1 MSKIKLDKIEDA
13 IKSINNGEIIIVV
26 DDENRE
32 NEGDFI
38 TAAETINSDKI
49 NFMAKHGRGLICVPM
64 SENLCTKLNLEKMVP
79 NNTDPLETA
88 FTVSVDLKGNGVTSG
103 ISASD
108 RSKTVQAL
116 VDSNTKPDDLQRPGH
131 VFPLIAKDGGVL
143 RRTGHTEA
151 AIDFARLAGFK
162 SAGVIVEIMND
173 DGSMSR
179 LPELYKVAKKFNLK
193 IVSIEDLV
201 AYRMKNDSLIDKIFD
216 ENIRTSFGEY
226 RLRAFK
232 QTNNDQVHIALTL
245 GDWKSSETIL
255 TRINSY
261 EMAYQMQSSA
271 PELMDLSSESEKTI
285 ELYGAK
291 KGEASFA
298 NNCILA
304 RRLIER
310 GTRFVQ
316 LYHTNWD
323 SHGGPGETLD
333 QDFEKVCKD
342 VDQASAGLIIDLK
355 QRGLLEDT
363 LVIWGG
369 EFGRT
374 PMGETRKTTGRDHH
388 IDAFTMWMAGAG
400 LKKGYIHGKT
410 DELGFGITE
419 GKVHVHDLHATIL
432 HLLGFDHE
440 QLTYR
445 FQGREFRLTD
455 VHGKIV
461 NEILA

>member
-1 MSKIKLDKIEDA
+1 MNKIKLDKIEDA

-64 SENLCTKLNLEKMVP
+64 SENLCSKLNLEKMVP

-179 LPELYKVAKKFNLK
+179 LPELYEVAKKFNLK

-216 ENIRTSFGEY
+216 ENIKTSFGEY

-245 GDWKSSETIL
+245 GEWKSSETIL
-255 TRINSY
+255 TRINSSMNDNNVTKILKGTNEIKY
-261 EMAYQMQSSA
+261 DEIFKKINHEGKGAIIFINQSQS
-271 PELMDLSSESEKTI
+271 PKNIIDKLKSLIETSEKPKI
-285 ELYGAK
+285 
-291 KGEASFA
+291 
-298 NNCILA
+298 
-304 RRLIER
+304 
-310 GTRFVQ
+310 
-316 LYHTNWD
+316 
-323 SHGGPGETLD
+323 
-333 QDFEKVCKD
+333 DF
-342 VDQASAGLIIDLK
+342 
-355 QRGLLEDT
+355 
-363 LVIWGG
+363 
-369 EFGRT
+369 
-374 PMGETRKTTGRDHH
+374 RD
-388 IDAFTMWMAGAG
+388 
-400 LKKGYIHGKT
+400 
-410 DELGFGITE
+410 FGI
-419 GKVHVHDLHATIL
+419 GAQIL
-432 HLLGFDHE
+432 HEIGISKINLLTNSRQKPRIGLSGYGLSIE
-440 QLTYR
+440 NYS
-445 FQGREFRLTD
+445 
-455 VHGKIV
+455 KY
-461 NEILA
+461 